1 MLEVFVLK
9 GTQPG
14 NRAARERGKTLSPLP
29 IFPIWEEVEDVTT
42 TKTHGR
48 CLNFVSTPRIV
59 ASEMISSGGSEP
71 KRRREGRPVLAS
83 SLSALRHEGRIGK
96 EADEARLLISTVS
109 HGRRE
114 RDRDRQRGAAIRVK
128 VVHGVL
134 RKITTTDGATCGS
147 NLGAVVCVFGGHA
160 AKSIDNHQPEEGPYR
175 RERNSARTPACFAN
189 NNRKKVTEQVNG
201 FFSFFVLHPP
211 CALSLCLSDQHWN
224 KFRSKNKTSRAFYDD
239 HSNNS
244 IDY

>member
-1 MLEVFVLK
+1 MQVSVPP
-9 GTQPG
+9 TP
-14 NRAARERGKTLSPLP
+14 NLSNLGGSGGRN
-29 IFPIWEEVEDVTT
+29 
-42 TKTHGR
+42 KKHGR

-83 SLSALRHEGRIGK
+83 SLSALRHEGRIGE

-109 HGRRE
+109 HGGRE

-147 NLGAVVCVFGGHA
+147 NLGAVVCVFGGHG
-160 AKSIDNHQPEEGPYR
+160 AKSIDNHHPEEGGGGPYRR
-175 RERNSARTPACFAN
+175 RERNSARTPA
-189 NNRKKVTEQVNG
+189 
-201 FFSFFVLHPP
+201 L
-211 CALSLCLSDQHWN
+211 ALQTTTG
-224 KFRSKNKTSRAFYDD
+224 KR
-239 HSNNS
+239 
-244 IDY
+244 